1 MKIKTLLALLL
12 SLCMFLPVLAQTLPA
27 PPPVPPQKP
36 ADDKQK
42 PADDQDDVV
51 KITTNL
57 VQVDAVVTKDGKVVT
72 NLNADDFEIYEDGK
86 KQTITSFAYISNVP
100 GIVAQPVVPKR
111 EKGVNVSV
119 PPPPAVN
126 RDQPHR
132 TIAFVVDD
140 LGTSAESMG
149 QVRKQLRKFVAEQL
163 QPNDLVAIIRTGGE
177 MGALQQFTNDKR
189 VLNRAVEQLRWNM
202 CNRVGISVFTPV
214 GAGPGIGLCGRNSM
228 TGTLGALRFIID
240 AMGYLPGRKSLV
252 LMSDHLPRE
261 DQDEYLYGD
270 DYPGRRGL
278 IDAGSSGGLT
288 PAGAETGNDGPSPF
302 PADSIN
308 YASALHKIAEKA
320 IRASVVI
327 YSVDTQGLQYTGP
340 TAADQ
345 FRGNA
350 RQITDQINRL
360 MSTRSTMLWA
370 RREGGELIARQTG
383 GFQVRN
389 SNGFRLP
396 EIVEDQS
403 GYYLL
408 GYRPSDE
415 TFNRKFHHIKAKVKR
430 SGMSLRTR
438 FGFFGVTEDESAKT
452 RLEARDLTN
461 LALISPF
468 AAQDINVDI
477 SSFFASDKSG
487 SAVVRSFVY
496 LDAKDMTFNVVDG
509 KQQASFEL
517 YGVLFGDNGSI
528 AEQLKRGATVNL
540 APEDYEVAMRNG
552 MQFTFDI
559 PVKKP
564 GAYQVRVATR
574 DRTSNRIGSASEFVA
589 VPNLRDKR
597 LAVSGVILGTNSDPS
612 GQALANPGAR
622 RFTPNSDVHFA
633 YIIYNAANETGALR
647 NLVMQAK
654 LFRDGKEVFAGPEV
668 PVKALADQTDLSRL
682 LTSGSVRLAQ
692 NLEPGAYY
700 LQVSVMEVGLK
711 DKDKMVP
718 VVQWADFEVE
728 K

>member
-1 MKIKTLLALLL
+1 MKTKTLLALLL
-12 SLCMFLPVLAQTLPA
+12 SLCMFLPALAQTLPA
-27 PPPVPPQKP
+27 PPPPPQKP
-36 ADDKQK
+36 ADSKQK

-57 VQVDAVVTKDGKVVT
+57 VQVDAVVTKDGKGVT

-111 EKGVNVSV
+111 EKGVNVSA

-126 RDQPHR
+126 RDDPHR

-149 QVRKQLRKFVAEQL
+149 QVRKQLRKFVTEQL
-163 QPNDLVAIIRTGGE
+163 QPNDLIAIIRTGGE

-189 VLNRAVEQLRWNM
+189 VLNRAVDQLRWNM
-202 CNRVGISVFTPV
+202 CNRVGISVFTAA
-214 GAGPGIGLCGRNSM
+214 GAGSGVTLCGRNSM
-228 TGTLGALRFIID
+228 YGTLRSLRFIID

-252 LMSDHLPRE
+252 LMSDHMPRE
-261 DQDEYLYGD
+261 DQDEYFYGED
-270 DYPGRRGL
+270 FMGRRGL
-278 IDAGSSGGLT
+278 NGSDSSGRLT
-288 PAGAETGNDGPSPF
+288 PAGIGNEGPSPF

-360 MSTRSTMLWA
+360 MSMRSTTLWT
-370 RREGGELIARQTG
+370 RREGGELIAKQTG

-408 GYRPSDE
+408 GYRPSEE

-438 FGFFGVTEDESAKT
+438 FGFFGVTEDEAAKT
-452 RLEARDLTN
+452 RLDARDLTN
-461 LALISPF
+461 LALMSPF
-468 AAQDINVDI
+468 AAQDINVDV
-477 SSFFASDKSG
+477 SSFFASDKAG

-540 APEDYEVAMRNG
+540 SPEDYEFAMRNG

-589 VPNLRDKR
+589 VPNLRDKK

-622 RFTPNSDVHFA
+622 RFTPNSEVHFA

-668 PVKALADQTDLSRL
+668 PVKAMANQTDLSRL
-682 LTSGSVRLAQ
+682 LTSGSARLAQ
-692 NLEPGAYY
+692 NLEPCVYY
-700 LQVSVMEVGLK
+700 VQVSVMEVGLK
-711 DKDKMVP
+711 DKDKMLP
-718 VVQWADFEVE
+718 VVQWAAFEVQ

>member
-1 MKIKTLLALLL
+1 MKIKAFLALLL
-12 SLCMFLPVLAQTLPA
+12 SLCVFLPALAQTLPA
-27 PPPVPPQKP
+27 PPQNP
-36 ADDKQK
+36 ADNKQK

-57 VQVDAVVTKDGKVVT
+57 VQVDAVVTKDGKAVT
-72 NLNADDFEIYEDGK
+72 NLTADDFEIYEDGK
-86 KQTITSFAYISNVP
+86 KQTITSFAYVSNVP
-100 GIVAQPVVPKR
+100 GVVAQPAVAKKGRNVPA
-111 EKGVNVSV
+111 
-119 PPPPAVN
+119 PPPAAIN

-189 VLNRAVEQLRWNM
+189 ALSRAVDQLRWNM
-202 CNRVGISVFTPV
+202 CNRVGVSVFTP
-214 GAGPGIGLCGRNSM
+214 AGGGSGLSLCGRNSM
-228 TGTLGALRFIID
+228 NGTLRALRFIID

-252 LMSDHLPRE
+252 LMSDHMPRE
-261 DQDEYLYGD
+261 DQDEFLYGRD
-270 DYPGRRGL
+270 FLNEGGGLRDTGESGR
-278 IDAGSSGGLT
+278 LT
-288 PAGAETGNDGPSPF
+288 PAGAGTGNDGPSPF

-308 YASALHKIAEKA
+308 YATALQKIAEKA

-389 SNGFRLP
+389 SNAFRLP

-430 SGMSLRTR
+430 GGMSLRTR
-438 FGFFGVTEDESAKT
+438 FGFFGVTEDEAAKT
-452 RLEARDLTN
+452 RLNDRDLTN
-461 LALISPF
+461 LALLSPF

-477 SSFFASDKSG
+477 SSFFASDMSG

-496 LDAKDMTFNVVDG
+496 IDAKDMTFNVVDG

-528 AEQLKRGATVNL
+528 AEQLKRGATLNL
-540 APEDYEVAMRNG
+540 SAEDYEFAMRNG
-552 MQFTFDI
+552 MQLTFDM

-564 GAYQVRVATR
+564 GAYQVRIATR
-574 DRTSNRIGSASEFVA
+574 DLASNRIGSAGKFVA
-589 VPNLRDKR
+589 VPNLRDKK
-597 LAVSGVILGTNSDPS
+597 LAVSGVILGTDSDPAR
-612 GQALANPGAR
+612 QALASPGAR

-633 YIIYNAANETGALR
+633 YLIYNAANETGTLR

-654 LFRDGKEVFAGPEV
+654 LFRDGKEVFACPEV
-668 PVKALADQTDLSRL
+668 PVKAPANQTDLSRL

-692 NLEPGAYY
+692 GLEPGGYY
-700 LQVSVMEVGLK
+700 LQVSVMEVGGK
-711 DKDKMVP
+711 DKDKILP
-718 VVQWADFEVE
+718 VVQWADFEIE